1 MENNNKANLENLKE
15 VVNRLHKPTQVVAW
29 NGLDINVQHTLSFKD
44 MLTFVNNVF
53 QLCFDGETGE
63 FMPELKDFAIKSYI
77 LEMYTDIE
85 LPDNVQEKYDLIYCS
100 DVLECILPYV
110 HSAQL
115 SEMIHSVEDKMKH
128 HAQANI
134 EAINMQMNTLFGAF
148 ESLQKQCTQMFEGF
162 SGDEVSKLLSMMASG
177 GIDEEKLAKAV
188 LERSEDSSKII
199 PMPKTNGDTND

>member
-15 VVNRLHKPTQVVAW
+15 VVNRLHQPTQVVAW
-29 NGLDINVQHTLSFKD
+29 NGIDINVKRTLSFKD

-100 DVLECILPYV
+100 DAFECILPYI
-110 HSAQL
+110 HSSQL
-115 SEMIHSVEDKMKH
+115 SEMIHALEDKMKH

-134 EAINMQMNTLFGAF
+134 EAINQQMNELFNAF
-148 ESLQKQCTQMFEGF
+148 NSLQDQVGKMF
-162 SGDEVSKLLSMMASG
+162 SAVPTDDMAKLVSAITDG
-177 GIDEEKLAKAV
+177 NIDEEKLVRTYMDEIKHGKV
-188 LERSEDSSKII
+188 MQF
-199 PMPKTNGDTND
+199 PTKTE